1 MSHKSPFVSK
11 FSTFGELPSRG
22 ERFSLPDCLKTI
34 SIERAVSRRSLA
46 YHRCDVFDLNQWS
59 SRDRH
64 LNRFLQCRSSSS
76 GEVCVCSFSGL
87 YAEEK
92 TKAVFLFNERAAIQV
107 CRLFAGM
114 SCVCRPV
121 RPCDLHE
128 GSSVLAYRM
137 SFLRGHL
144 IPQLRVSL
152 CQLGSYISA
161 GFGFVET
168 RGRVLR
174 SSSLQWPAGAVAE
187 ESRG

>member
-34 SIERAVSRRSLA
+34 SIERAVSRRSLV

-59 SRDRH
+59 SCDRH
-64 LNRFLQCRSSSS
+64 LNRFLQCRSESS
-76 GEVCVCSFSGL
+76 GEHCVCSFSGL
-87 YAEEK
+87 YAGEK
-92 TKAVFLFNERAAIQV
+92 RNAVCPLNEKAAILV

-121 RPCDLHE
+121 WPCYLHE

-137 SFLRGHL
+137 SFLRGRL

-152 CQLGSYISA
+152 CQLAS
-161 GFGFVET
+161 
-168 RGRVLR
+168 
-174 SSSLQWPAGAVAE
+174 
-187 ESRG
+187 